1 MKDDII
7 RHFEMYFPSIAR
19 HAIETRPGKYF
30 TLFVRLDN
38 GDAYI
43 YEDVDHYIRRLPS
56 NSDEMTE
63 DEFKKEFSR
72 RLKHIMYMKGVT
84 QEVLAERAGLS
95 QPTISQ
101 YLSGKRL
108 PNFCVI
114 DKIARALKCPVDD
127 LRYID

>member
-72 RLKHIMYMKGVT
+72 RLKHVMYMKGVT
-84 QEVLAERAGLS
+84 QEVLAERTGLS
-95 QPTISQ
+95 QPAISA
-101 YLSGKRL
+101 YLSGRSTPTVYNL
-108 PNFCVI
+108 